1 MWEKIEMSVDKEMIE
16 EMAKELKDMANRVRT
31 ILEQRTDI
39 GYIPDLAF
47 PVAKELLKHYQP
59 KLPKDSVVQPTVQS
73 YSTHDSDLMML
84 SRKEY
89 EKLNMKYISALEQ
102 LEKKDK
108 ETAEKILKW
117 LKKSCTF
124 FGFDFVETYFKEQFG
139 VEIKE

>member
-1 MWEKIEMSVDKEMIE
+1 MSRDRKTCSNCIHYEICS
-16 EMAKELKDMANRVRT
+16 LWST
-31 ILEQRTDI
+31 TDLDQDEA
-39 GYIPDLAF
+39 YKYCFD
-47 PVAKELLKHYQP
+47 HYKS
-59 KLPKDSVVQPTVQS
+59 KLSEDSVVLT
-73 YSTHDSDLMML
+73 
-84 SRKEY
+84 RKEY

-124 FGFDFVETYFKEQFG
+124 FGFDFVEAYFKEQFG